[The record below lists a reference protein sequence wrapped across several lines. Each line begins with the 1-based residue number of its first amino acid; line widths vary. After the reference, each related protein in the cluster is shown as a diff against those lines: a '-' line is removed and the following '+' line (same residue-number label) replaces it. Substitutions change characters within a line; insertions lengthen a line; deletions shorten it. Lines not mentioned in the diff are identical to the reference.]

1 MKRTRIA
8 AIALIAS
15 LAGIGAASAADSSP
29 VASIATILSGTFQGS
44 TPGNELRLDL
54 RSIPTDAEHPYDL
67 FLEVSGKYQ
76 GQSVRRQGLLRL
88 ETQGSGVYL
97 GYIPH
102 FDATVTALS
111 GRATQFTESEANAAC
126 GISMNA
132 AGDGFAGETPASG
145 CAIALRGVLG
155 KWTLEL
161 EPGSI
166 RVREVKSGETLRF
179 KRVGK

>member
-1 MKRTRIA
+1 MKRLRIA

-29 VASIATILSGTFQGS
+29 VASIASILSGTFQGS

-111 GRATQFTESEANAAC
+111 GRAAQFTESEANAAC